1 MQFIVAK
8 DAAPF
13 RVVRGLCNAHFRYY
27 RLVGAV
33 ADETSN
39 HWHVVASGPVS
50 VGPDTLWCLERKS

>member
-50 VGPDTLWCLERKS
+50 VGPDTLW